1 MSTYSTEVQ
10 EILSKPTATVA
21 ELKTILGIGVN
32 QTYQYIRQGNIRV
45 LRIGSRILIPTS
57 AIRELLGEDDA

>member
-21 ELKTILGIGVN
+21 ELKTVLGIGVN

-57 AIRELLGEDDA
+57 AIRELLGEDA